1 MCPKIEH
8 FFFNRR
14 LKIEEFRLQ
23 KTGLEKKVKVYHTS
37 FKTHAIIIIEDYRF
51 FLGGSEIFHA
61 LLRHVNNPLAKLFF
75 LRQRAVK
82 SKVTWPSERE
92 AWRSPRKI
100 FEWVVLPLFF
110 LTLFGSHRY
119 TFLGPTRSSLSGR
132 GITNVSPFIFGSSW
146 IGSCQIFRSWA
157 LKVHSCLQRLF
168 YDHHLLIPLKKGGK
182 PLSCAN
188 VNKPNV

>member
-1 MCPKIEH
+1 M
-8 FFFNRR
+8 
-14 LKIEEFRLQ
+14 
-23 KTGLEKKVKVYHTS
+23 
-37 FKTHAIIIIEDYRF
+37 
-51 FLGGSEIFHA
+51 
-61 LLRHVNNPLAKLFF
+61 
-75 LRQRAVK
+75 
-82 SKVTWPSERE
+82 TWPSERE

-168 YDHHLLIPLKKGGK
+168 YDHHLLIPLKKEASPCHVLTSTSQMFSICKMDISAFLCYLLNSFTFHSDLNHTVGK
-182 PLSCAN
+182 LGEKSHKCGRSEQHFIIFSLRCARFIVYILFN
-188 VNKPNV
+188 HFA